1 MRTIRLGAQ
10 GAVVSQLGLG
20 CMRMSGPPASRDDDE
35 AVATITAALDAGVTF
50 LNTGDYYGAGHNEML
65 VAKAIKGRRDNAF
78 LSVKFGGMRSASGQ
92 FLGVDVRP
100 GGS

>member
-35 AVATITAALDAGVTF
+35 AVATITAASL
-50 LNTGDYYGAGHNEML
+50 LR
-65 VAKAIKGRRDNAF
+65 GR
-78 LSVKFGGMRSASGQ
+78 V
-92 FLGVDVRP
+92 
-100 GGS
+100 